1 MKIREIL
8 YLLVKLSVASVDEA
22 KAGQVDLAVF
32 FSTDSHTLQV
42 PKLVDFK
49 FKDAVKQGVL
59 FSGDTMTKNEEFLS
73 FFERLEKIEPHAI
86 YPTSIYRQSDGC
98 TVATEDSQK
107 IEAVMSTT
115 LSSSIRIS
123 SHVLGFDNQHLAEIY
138 RPLGRVVVV
147 LDDKLDD
154 QDYTS
159 GRVEMSTNR
168 RLVPGME
175 KKEDDDYALMTI
187 REQLERYCEFHNIEC
202 KVILKSGN
210 EADKDIENVQ
220 QVLIDMKR
228 LGVMRNEPVL
238 VIGGVSVLKICG
250 GHSSTLLSSFHH
262 YLYRVSLRI
271 SPDLRARCF
280 TVTRLM

>member
-1 MKIREIL
+1 MKIREII
-8 YLLVKLSVASVDEA
+8 YLLVKLSVAFVDEA
-22 KAGQVDLAVF
+22 KASKVDLSVF
-32 FSTDSHTLQV
+32 FSVDNT
-42 PKLVDFK
+42 PKMVDLK
-49 FKDAVKQGVL
+49 FKDAVKQGLL
-59 FSGDTMTKNEEFLS
+59 FTGAFSTTNDEFLN

-98 TVATEDSQK
+98 TVATQDSQK

-154 QDYTS
+154 EEYATGQ
-159 GRVEMSTNR
+159 VELSTNR
-168 RLVPGME
+168 RVVPGMP
-175 KKEDDDYALMTI
+175 KKGDDDYVLMTI
-187 REQLERYCEFHNIEC
+187 REQLERYCQFHNILC
-202 KVILKSGN
+202 KIILKSGN
-210 EADKDIENVQ
+210 ETDKDIENVQ

-238 VIGGVSVLKICG
+238 VVGGVSNDD
-250 GHSSTLLSSFHH
+250 
-262 YLYRVSLRI
+262 VS
-271 SPDLRARCF
+271 
-280 TVTRLM
+280 